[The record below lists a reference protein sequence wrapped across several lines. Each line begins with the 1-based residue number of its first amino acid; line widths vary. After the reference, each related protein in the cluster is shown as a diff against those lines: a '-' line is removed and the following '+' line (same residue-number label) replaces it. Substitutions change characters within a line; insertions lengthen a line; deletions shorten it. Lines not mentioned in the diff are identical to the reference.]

1 MVPQGREDVTARGRI
16 GAYLGQQVILTVFGK
31 SGGLN
36 VDTVH
41 ADKPTGKEIWS
52 LLYHCRL

>member
-1 MVPQGREDVTARGRI
+1 MVPQGREDVTARGRS

-52 LLYHCRL
+52 LLYH